1 MIYSPELEK
10 KCRQELERICGEKY
24 LNMDIPVFTLS
35 AEEQEDGVL
44 GNHNAEDKSI
54 IVYCQSHDSEKELL
68 KTVRHEVR
76 HVWQYTARKDVYDW
90 WMHEHHDL
98 YLLIF
103 SNKIVA
109 KKWGWIC
116 TVEAD
121 AEAYSEDFNSQ
132 FLPRKDKKLE
142 ELTPNPDEVI
152 PEILAYIKNE
162 IGKQK
167 LSYSG
172 RVAYSLLYNMHKS
185 MSDEMD
191 I

>member
-1 MIYSPELEK
+1 MNYSIELEK

-44 GNHNAEDKSI
+44 GSHNAEDKSI
-54 IVYCQSHDSEKELL
+54 IVYCQSHNSEKELL
-68 KTVRHEVR
+68 KTVRHEAR

-109 KKWGWIC
+109 KKWERIC

-121 AEAYSEDFNSQ
+121 AEAYSEDYKSQ
-132 FLPRKDKKLE
+132 SLPNEEKELE
-142 ELTPNPDEVI
+142 KLTPNPDEVI

-162 IGKQK
+162 IGKQN

-172 RVAYSLLYNMHKS
+172 RVAYSLLHIKYKKYVK
-185 MSDEMD
+185 
-191 I
+191 